1 MITNLQTN
9 CYLMYVYKKTS
20 YNIQLL
26 KLRRCNMSYQKLYSI
41 ISKPW
46 LDTNEIKELCNCST
60 CSAITIRQEI
70 EEKVKAMGKRL
81 PISNHKVVPTQIA
94 LEHLGIDI
102 NYVYDMATKELNMKN
117 LGVINEC

>member
-1 MITNLQTN
+1 
-9 CYLMYVYKKTS
+9 
-20 YNIQLL
+20 
-26 KLRRCNMSYQKLYSI
+26 MSYQKLYSI

-81 PISNHKVVPTQIA
+81 PISNHKVVPTQVA

-102 NYVYDMATKELNMKN
+102 NYVYDMATKEINMQN
-117 LGVINEC
+117 LGVNNEC